1 VRRWQRTDEEAVMK
15 AIVVYESMYGNTH
28 RAAEAIADGLGE
40 HAEVDV
46 VAVSDA
52 SPEAVAG
59 AALLVVGAPTHVHG
73 MPSGMSHKAVA
84 EDAKKHP
91 EYERDPAAEGPAL
104 RDWFDGIGKA
114 DGVAAA
120 AFDTRLGK
128 PKLVT
133 GSAAKG
139 IAKRLRRHG
148 YQVVGEESFIVDEGP
163 GPLHEGEFERAREWG
178 RDLARNSRRLVSG
191 G

>member
-1 VRRWQRTDEEAVMK
+1 M
-15 AIVVYESMYGNTH
+15 
-28 RAAEAIADGLGE
+28 
-40 HAEVDV
+40 
-46 VAVSDA
+46 
-52 SPEAVAG
+52 
-59 AALLVVGAPTHVHG
+59 
-73 MPSGMSHKAVA
+73 
-84 EDAKKHP
+84 
-91 EYERDPAAEGPAL
+91 
-104 RDWFDGIGKA
+104 
-114 DGVAAA
+114 AAA

-163 GPLHEGEFERAREWG
+163 GPLHEGEVDRAREWG
-178 RDLARNSRRLVSG
+178 RDRSPKQPEAGFGRVAARRAAVTGLARNSRASEKRAARLVSG

>member
-1 VRRWQRTDEEAVMK
+1 MK
-15 AIVVYESMYGNTH
+15 AIVIYESMYGNTH

-40 HAEVDV
+40 HAEVEV

-52 SPEAVAG
+52 SPEVVAG
-59 AALLVVGAPTHVHG
+59 AELLVVGAPTHVHG

-91 EYERDPAAEGPAL
+91 EYEHDPAAEGPAL
-104 RDWFDGIGKA
+104 KDWFDGIAKA

-148 YQVVGEESFIVDEGP
+148 YQVVCEESFIVDDGT
-163 GPLHEGEFERAREWG
+163 GPLHEGELDRAREWG
-178 RDLARNSRRLVSG
+178 RDLARNSRSSPKQP
-191 G
+191 

>member
-1 VRRWQRTDEEAVMK
+1 MK

-28 RAAEAIADGLGE
+28 KAAEAVADGLQE
-40 HAEVDV
+40 RAEVTVIPVAEASAEV
-46 VAVSDA
+46 VADA
-52 SPEAVAG
+52 E
-59 AALLVVGAPTHVHG
+59 LLVVGAPTHIHG
-73 MPSGMSHKAVA
+73 MPSGMSHKATA

-91 EYERDPAAEGPAL
+91 EYELDPAAEGPAL
-104 RDWFDGIGKA
+104 KDWFDGIGKA

-133 GSAAKG
+133 GSAARG

-148 YQVVGEESFIVDEGP
+148 YQVVGEESFIVDDGT
-163 GPLHEGEFERAREWG
+163 GPLHEGELDRAREWG
-178 RDLARNSRRLVSG
+178 RDLARDSRRLVSG